1 MSYKKTITV
10 LLCCLLAMA
19 MIVGCGN
26 AQQQTTEQT
35 DQSGETQGSPETT
48 QGAGEEPTAP
58 GGDSLTEPAPYENEP
73 TEPPVQVVMPEY
85 ELSYSGVMKESI
97 SWEEMP
103 EAGGL
108 QFYIALS
115 NGKVPIF
122 TMLLNQVQGEK
133 VEMVTNSAGQQ
144 IPVTFLMEE
153 MPAGLSDEDALRFGM
168 AQEIVNDVAK
178 SLVLK

>member
-10 LLCCLLAMA
+10 LLCLLLLMA
-19 MIVGCGN
+19 VLAGCDN
-26 AQQQTTEQT
+26 TQQPTETTGQT
-35 DQSGETQGSPETT
+35 GEIQEGPKIT

-153 MPAGLSDEDALRFGM
+153 PPAGLSDEDALRFGM
-168 AQEIVNDVAK
+168 AQEIVNDVAN
-178 SLVLK
+178 SLKLK

>member
-1 MSYKKTITV
+1 M
-10 LLCCLLAMA
+10 LLCLLLLMA
-19 MIVGCGN
+19 VLAGCDN
-26 AQQQTTEQT
+26 TQQPTETTGQT
-35 DQSGETQGSPETT
+35 GEIQEGPKIT

-58 GGDSLTEPAPYENEP
+58 TEDSLTEPAPYEDEP

-97 SWEEMP
+97 SWEEIP

-115 NGKVPIF
+115 DGKAPIF

-133 VEMVTNSAGQQ
+133 VEMVTNAAGQQ

-153 MPAGLSDEDALRFGM
+153 MPAGLSDEDALRYAM
-168 AQEIVNDVAK
+168 AQEIVNDVAN
-178 SLVLK
+178 SLKLK